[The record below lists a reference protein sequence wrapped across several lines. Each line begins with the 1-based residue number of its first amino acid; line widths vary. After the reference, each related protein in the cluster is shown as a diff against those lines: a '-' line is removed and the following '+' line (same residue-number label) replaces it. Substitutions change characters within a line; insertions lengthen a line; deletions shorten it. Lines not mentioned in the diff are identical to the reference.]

1 MKILLASLLFFS
13 LSLAGALAGDPHV
26 VRYIGEWSNGR
37 GEVLVV
43 TADKF
48 RIGGRVSSYK
58 EVARSSDERFFRFH
72 VTSGGGGFDGRFV
85 SIEVGREEM
94 KMRQYRTLA
103 DCLADRQVAAVTA
116 WSRDR

>member
-1 MKILLASLLFFS
+1 MKTLYAALLLFF
-13 LSLAGALAGDPHV
+13 LPLARASADKPHV
-26 VRYIGEWSNGR
+26 VRYIGEWSDGR
-37 GEVLVV
+37 GEVLTV

-48 RIGGRVSSYK
+48 RLGGRVSSYK
-58 EVARSSDERFFRFH
+58 ETSRSADERFFRFQ
-72 VTSGGGGFDGRFV
+72 VTSGGGGFDGRFI

-103 DCLADRQVAAVTA
+103 DCLGDKQVAAVTD